1 MVSSPTITQQ
11 LAKDLAERIRDAAR
25 QSTSEQEL
33 VLSIETALGPVLE
46 ELGIPRTAQYEKTLL
61 GGRADAVYGSVIIE
75 YERPGKLSTA
85 PGQDEAW
92 RQVRDYMRQQAE
104 ILSPGAPQDAL
115 PKLAGVVLDG
125 QQIGFVLWRPGG
137 KPDADLFEL
146 RSRETQ
152 LSIDTEEEIAGR
164 FQQLGPFAVSADS
177 VTDLLRFLRALS
189 RRPLEAGAL
198 ADEFGPDAEIAR
210 RVVGALDRALRTPG
224 ATRTSV
230 LYTEWLRLFGAIYG
244 EAGKVKRPA
253 VQALAE
259 TYGVEDE
266 DVGRMLFAVH
276 TYFALV
282 MKILAVELVA
292 LQSGA
297 IVEPMVAGLAN
308 ETDVEFDRRFA
319 DLESGST
326 FRALGIENFLEGD
339 FLGWY
344 VEEWTDELRDAVRT
358 LTRQLS
364 DFEPGTA
371 SLRPELTQDL
381 LKELYHRL
389 LPRELRHALGEYY
402 TPDWLAEYT
411 LDRGD
416 YRGHPETRMLD
427 PACGSGTFLVAAIR
441 RMRDAA
447 LALGYSGEQTA
458 KAILKGIVGFDLNP
472 LAVIAARTN
481 YLLACGDLVGA
492 TAPFAIP
499 VYICDSICIPGR
511 SSGVGG
517 ELQGKRLATSVGEF
531 FIPDAATLPGVLP
544 QLMSELEFCVENDYP
559 TDDFL
564 ARARKLL
571 PAATASDL
579 DALGA
584 LFEQIRALQAEG
596 RDGIWPRLL
605 SNAFAPL
612 FATGGYDYVI
622 GNPPWIGWE
631 EVSPDYREQTKPLWH
646 AYNLFTLSG
655 SAARL
660 GGGKKDMSM
669 LMTYVAA
676 EEYLRAHGRL
686 TFLIT
691 QTALQTSGAGEGF
704 RSFHTG
710 HRPLA
715 VRSVDDLANFKP
727 FEDAANW
734 TAILSIERDAE
745 TRYPVPYRLWNRT
758 AGARVSRGSSLAVAL
773 AATERAEL
781 EARPVRRSSSASP
794 WLIGEPAALAAAHS
808 LAGESSYRAKAGITV
823 WLDGVFQVE
832 VLGRRADGLVRV
844 RNHADVG
851 KTELELV
858 EHAIEPDLLFPY
870 VPWAALGR
878 WSAQPDRHLL
888 VPQDPDTRAPYPL
901 KVMRERWPHTL
912 AYLKRF
918 EDQLRERSGYRRYF
932 KPTDPFYAIYNV
944 SPATLAARKVAW
956 RTMGTDMQATVL
968 TESAVGDGITD
979 SKPTVFKNTVI
990 FLAVESEQEAHYL
1003 AALLNCT
1010 WTNWLLRASNVRG
1023 GKSAFATNL
1032 LDTISIPAFGGR
1044 SSTARDLARLGA
1056 QAAGEAADGEVEPLA
1071 HSEVLIDQMA
1081 ARMWDIGERA
1091 QQAIRQS
1098 LAMLG

>member
-1 MVSSPTITQQ
+1 MSAATITQQ
-11 LAKDLAERIRDAAR
+11 LAEELAERIRDAGKH
-25 QSTSEQEL
+25 STSEQEL
-33 VLSIETALGPVLE
+33 VVAVETALGPVLE
-46 ELGIPRTAQYEKTLL
+46 ELGIPKAVQYEKTLL
-61 GGRADAVYGSVIIE
+61 KGRADAVYGSVIIE
-75 YERPGKLSTA
+75 YERPGKLATA
-85 PGQDEAW
+85 PGLDEAW
-92 RQVRDYMRQQAE
+92 GQARDYMRQQAE
-104 ILSPGAPQDAL
+104 ILSPGAPQETL

-137 KPDADLFEL
+137 EPDADLFEL
-146 RSRETQ
+146 RSREAQ
-152 LSIDTEEEIAGR
+152 MSIDIEEEIVGR
-164 FQQLGPFAVSADS
+164 FQQLGPFPVSADS

-189 RRPLEAGAL
+189 RRPLEAAAL

-210 RVVGALDRALRTPG
+210 VLVGALDRALRAPG
-224 ATRTSV
+224 STRTSV

-282 MKILAVELVA
+282 MKILAFELVA
-292 LQSGA
+292 LQGGA
-297 IVEPMVAGLAN
+297 VVEPMVAGLAN
-308 ETDVEFDRRFA
+308 EADAEFDRRFA

-411 LDRGD
+411 LERAE
-416 YRGHPETRMLD
+416 YRGQPEKRMLD

-441 RMRDAA
+441 RMRAAA

-458 KAILKGIVGFDLNP
+458 KAILEGVVGFDLNP

-492 TAPFAIP
+492 VTPFAIP
-499 VYICDSICIPGR
+499 VYICDSICIPGQAAYMG
-511 SSGVGG
+511 S
-517 ELQGKRLATSVGEF
+517 ELQGKRLTTSVGEF
-531 FIPDAATLPGVLP
+531 FIPDAATLPDVLP
-544 QLMSELEFCVENDYP
+544 RLMSELEFCVQNDYP
-559 TDDFL
+559 TAEFIV
-564 ARARKLL
+564 RARGLL
-571 PAATASDL
+571 PEATAPDL

-584 LFEQIRALQAEG
+584 LFEQILALQADG

-612 FATGGYDYVI
+612 FATGRYHFVI

-676 EEYLRAHGRL
+676 ERYLTEHGRL

-710 HRPLA
+710 RRPLA
-715 VRSVDDLANFKP
+715 VRSADDLANFKP

-734 TAILSIERDAE
+734 TAIVSIERDAE
-745 TRYPVPYRLWNRT
+745 TRYPVPYRLWNRIP
-758 AGARVSRGSSLAVAL
+758 GGRLSRGSSLSTAL
-773 AATERAEL
+773 ALTERAEL
-781 EARPVRRSSSASP
+781 EARPVRRSSPASP
-794 WLIGEPAALAAAHS
+794 WLIGESSALAAAHS
-808 LAGESSYRAKAGITV
+808 LAGSSAYRAKAGITV

-844 RNHADVG
+844 RNYADVG
-851 KTELELV
+851 KTKLACV
-858 EHAIEPDLLFPY
+858 EHAIEPDLLFPF
-870 VPWAALGR
+870 VPWVSLGR
-878 WSAQPDRHLL
+878 WNARPDRHLL
-888 VPQDPDTRAPYPL
+888 VPQDPSTRLPYPL
-901 KVMRERWPHTL
+901 AVMRERWPHTL

-918 EDQLRERSGYRRYF
+918 EAQLRERSGYRRYF
-932 KPTDPFYAIYNV
+932 KPGDPFYAIYNV
-944 SPATLAARKVAW
+944 SADTLAALKVAW
-956 RTMGTDMQATVL
+956 RTMGTDMQAAVL
-968 TESAVGDGITD
+968 SESVVGDAIAD
-979 SKPTVFKNTVI
+979 PKPTVFKNTVI
-990 FLAVESEQEAHYL
+990 FLCVESEQEAHYL

-1032 LDTISIPAFGGR
+1032 LNTIAIPAFSGR

-1056 QAAGEAADGEVEPLA
+1056 QAAGEAAEGELDSLA
-1071 HSEVLIDQMA
+1071 RSELLIDQVA
-1081 ARMWDIGERA
+1081 ARMWEVGERA
-1091 QQAIRQS
+1091 QQSIRQS
-1098 LAMLG
+1098 LELLG